1 MRLDRLE
8 TMRAMSPK
16 GGGSAKKNDRDMKPP
31 AKVIT
36 PKDINT
42 NANSDT
48 SKPITDINN
57 MKQTNT
63 GDELKSVTKDDDDDD
78 DDWKF
83 INLAENIVFQFS
95 EENGYELEVVWI
107 HNDHEYFIQR
117 VNSGI
122 GRGTEVSESFL
133 PLIRDAAAKATKM
146 KAFMVRYNNELDR
159 TWPYPKVS
167 RIAEMVSNTRGVDV
181 SLESVDSDYFEYIV
195 NLIPST
201 KDKKRKS
208 SDFVGNVDFSGK
220 QAKATGSG
228 TPLIRM

>member
-16 GGGSAKKNDRDMKPP
+16 AGGGSAKKKMDKPA
-31 AKVIT
+31 AKFA

-42 NANSDT
+42 NDK
-48 SKPITDINN
+48 SKPTIDMST
-57 MKQTNT
+57 KQVELGT
-63 GDELKSVTKDDDDDD
+63 ELKSVTKDDDDDD
-78 DDWKF
+78 WKY
-83 INLAENIVFQFS
+83 IDQVENVVFCFS

-107 HNDHEYFIQR
+107 HNNHEYFIQR

-133 PLIRDAAAKATKM
+133 PLIKDAAAKATKM

-167 RIAEMVSNTRGVDV
+167 RIAEVVSNTKGVDV
-181 SLESVDSDYFEYIV
+181 SLESVDSDCFEYIV

-201 KDKKRKS
+201 TDKKRKS
-208 SDFVGNVDFSGK
+208 SDFVGSVDFSGK
-220 QAKATGSG
+220 QAKGTGI
-228 TPLIRM
+228 TDPL

>member
-1 MRLDRLE
+1 
-8 TMRAMSPK
+8 MRAMSPK
-16 GGGSAKKNDRDMKPP
+16 GGGSAKKNDRDMKPAA
-31 AKVIT
+31 AKVT

-48 SKPITDINN
+48 SKPTISAQVELGN
-57 MKQTNT
+57 
-63 GDELKSVTKDDDDDD
+63 ELKSVTKDDDDD
-78 DDWKF
+78 WKY
-83 INLAENIVFQFS
+83 IDQVENVVFCFS

-107 HNDHEYFIQR
+107 HNYHEYFIQR

-167 RIAEMVSNTRGVDV
+167 RIAEVVSNTRGEDV

-195 NLIPST
+195 NLLPST
-201 KDKKRKS
+201 TDKKRKS
-208 SDFVGNVDFSGK
+208 SDFVGNVDFSGIELAQK
-220 QAKATGSG
+220 YHVLDYIGGNATE
-228 TPLIRM
+228 LL